1 MDTLYLVLLK
11 RGNRCDMT
19 KKNILLAVT
28 GLSPQVV
35 TETLF
40 GIVEAN
46 IEWPDEIQIIT
57 TKRGKEQARLGLIVD
72 GVGQQSLLEKFCDDY
87 KKKLPILT
95 ENTIFVVPDANGGEV
110 DDARTFEDQEALADF
125 IVGHVARLCGDPNI
139 QLHASLAG
147 GRKTMTF
154 FLGYAMTLFS
164 RIGDRLSHVLVD
176 EVFEGNRDFY
186 YPTPYTN
193 VINGRGKNEKLDT
206 SRAKVVL
213 AEIPFIRQRQQLHKN
228 TIKSLENES
237 YRVLTMYQ
245 NAVNELNTVHIT
257 INLKQRTI
265 TVMGKVVDFFKKP
278 MELAFYSMIANQI
291 KVNGYSSI
299 MRPKS
304 GEQDKYLTDLFLQE
318 MEKIAGI
325 EVQNYSESL
334 LAGDIKA
341 YYDSFTLRAIQLT
354 EEDLVRGVG
363 LDDESDI
370 APTYQ
375 MLKVGMDVTFFSD
388 KLTQLKTS
396 LEQQFPKDF
405 VHCIMPGQVYQQA
418 DMTKKR
424 PYATNNKQGTPYGLW
439 LDDENIHY

>member
-1 MDTLYLVLLK
+1 
-11 RGNRCDMT
+11 MT
-19 KKNILLAVT
+19 QKNILLAVT

-40 GIVEAN
+40 GIVKAD

-72 GVGQQSLLEKFCDDY
+72 GAGKQSLLEKFCHDY
-87 KKKLPILT
+87 KKTPPVLT
-95 ENTIFVVPDANGGEV
+95 EDTIFVVPDASGGDV

-125 IVGHVARLCGDPNI
+125 IVGHVARLCADPNI

-193 VINGRGKNEKLDT
+193 VINGKGVNEKLDT
-206 SRAKVVL
+206 SRAEVIL
-213 AEIPFIRQRQQLHKN
+213 AEIPFIRQRQQLPKN

-237 YRVLTMYQ
+237 YRDLTMYQ

-257 INLKQRTI
+257 INLLRRTI
-265 TVMGKVVDFFKKP
+265 SVMGKEVDFAKKT

-291 KVNGYSSI
+291 KENGYSSI
-299 MRPKS
+299 MRPKPD
-304 GEQDKYLTDLFLQE
+304 ELDKYLTDLFLQE

-325 EVQNYSESL
+325 EVQNYSETL
-334 LAGDIKA
+334 LADDIKP
-341 YYDSFTLRAIQLT
+341 YYDSFRQRAIKLT

-363 LDDESDI
+363 IDDESDI

-375 MLKVGMDVTFFSD
+375 MLKTGMDVKFFSD
-388 KLTQLKTS
+388 RLTLLKKT
-396 LEQQFPKDF
+396 LELQFPIDF
-405 VHCIMPGQVYQQA
+405 VHCIMPGQVYQQD

-424 PYATNNKQGTPYGLW
+424 PYSTSNQQGTPYGLW
-439 LDDENIHY
+439 LEVENIHYQE